1 MSKTRLYE
9 AFIQRLEI
17 ANDAGFHLEACWL
30 AYSIF
35 EDRTASILKALGSP
49 ANNKSLYD
57 KIKYLEN
64 LALGKSALGV
74 YFNYDQRPTV
84 GASGSQKFDVLE
96 NLDSWRNRRNGL
108 IHRMADGQ
116 AEIAAIDQDVK
127 TLSDESVALVRT
139 VAAVARRVKKNARHL
154 L

>member
-1 MSKTRLYE
+1 
-9 AFIQRLEI
+9 LE
-17 ANDAGFHLEACWL
+17 G
-30 AYSIF
+30 
-35 EDRTASILKALGSP
+35 
-49 ANNKSLYD
+49 
-57 KIKYLEN
+57 

-84 GASGSQKFDVLE
+84 GANGSQKFEVLE
-96 NLDSWRNRRNGL
+96 NLDGWRNRRNGL

-116 AEIAAIDQDVK
+116 TELASIDQEVK